1 MEVEIMIYKRSTES
15 VADKRKRE
23 NLEAQAAKQQAD
35 IDYLAMMS
43 EIEIPTEEME
53 VTENE

>member
-35 IDYLAMMS
+35 IDLLAMLS
-43 EIEIPTEEME
+43 EIEIPTEGME
-53 VTENE
+53 AGDNE

>member
-1 MEVEIMIYKRSTES
+1 MIYKRSTES

-23 NLEAQAAKQQAD
+23 NLEPQAAKQQAD

-43 EIEIPTEEME
+43 DIEIPTEEME

>member
-1 MEVEIMIYKRSTES
+1 MIYKRSTES

-23 NLEAQAAKQQAD
+23 NFEAQAAKQQAD

-53 VTENE
+53 AGDNE

>member
-1 MEVEIMIYKRSTES
+1 MIYKRSTES

-35 IDYLAMMS
+35 IDYLAMIS

-53 VTENE
+53 AGNNE